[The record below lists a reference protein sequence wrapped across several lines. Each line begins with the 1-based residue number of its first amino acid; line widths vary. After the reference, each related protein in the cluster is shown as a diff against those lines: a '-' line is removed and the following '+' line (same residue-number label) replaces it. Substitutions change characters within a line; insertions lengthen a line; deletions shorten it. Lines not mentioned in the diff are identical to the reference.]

1 MSENCWPSLS
11 RLYLVTGWSRELS
24 EFYTHIVEPALNV
37 VLSLDLTSYYMY
49 WFIGGVKCMLFASL
63 AFNEKKITKL
73 RNRQRMAEEKDYL
86 ESSLIVKG

>member
-1 MSENCWPSLS
+1 
-11 RLYLVTGWSRELS
+11 
-24 EFYTHIVEPALNV
+24 
-37 VLSLDLTSYYMY
+37 
-49 WFIGGVKCMLFASL
+49 MLFASW